1 MLLTAHPQQRQ
12 PGLFT
17 HPEQLHTHS
26 HTQLPSPL
34 SHSLHI
40 VLYVERESSSHNSAT
55 PVLSISQ
62 DNQPSSRINHQTT
75 MLLTKLC

>member
-40 VLYVERESSSHNSAT
+40 VLYVERERVRVVATTVLLLSSPFPRT
-55 PVLSISQ
+55 
-62 DNQPSSRINHQTT
+62 INHHHG
-75 MLLTKLC
+75 LITKRRCS